1 MWTIA
6 IGAGVFAAIVNWP
19 IDDRQIV
26 RPAARAATI

>member
-6 IGAGVFAAIVNWP
+6 IGAGVFAAVVNWP

-26 RPAARAATI
+26 RPVTTAA